1 MDFCRQ
7 QSGLTGCTVEV
18 LDGSLHSRRCPSES
32 HLEKLDECDTPRKGR
47 VNMPQRE
54 KVTWAQLRV
63 GILVIVSLVVL
74 GVGIFFISGQ
84 VSWFSR
90 KYTLKAYFSGAGG
103 LRPGSQVRI
112 EGIPVGTVERIQL
125 SPFLA
130 EDRSVEVVMRVPRSF
145 QGHIRADSTASL
157 ETAGLLGEA
166 YVDIQRGSPT
176 QPAVPDG
183 GEVKSVEEA
192 DIKRIVQNTNDVISN
207 LRVLSAKLNDIT
219 NQIQAGK
226 GSMGKLIYDDTF
238 YNRLTNTTASVQ
250 RVLNRVENGE
260 GTLGK
265 LLSDDTLYKNTV
277 TTLNRLNDV
286 VDDVQHGK
294 GSIAKFI
301 SDPSVYNNINQV
313 VTRANTLMDNINQG
327 HGTLGKLATDEKL
340 YGRIND
346 TFDRLNTITAR
357 IEKGE
362 GTLGKLSTDPTLYNN
377 LSDSSNSLRDFLTEF
392 KKNPKKY
399 LTLRVKLF

>member
-1 MDFCRQ
+1 
-7 QSGLTGCTVEV
+7 
-18 LDGSLHSRRCPSES
+18 
-32 HLEKLDECDTPRKGR
+32 
-47 VNMPQRE
+47 MPQRQ

-63 GILVIVSLVVL
+63 GILVITSLVVL

-90 KYTLKAYFSGAGG
+90 KYTLKTYFSGAGG

-112 EGIPVGTVERIQL
+112 EGIPVGTVEGIRL
-125 SPFLA
+125 SPFTEENRA
-130 EDRSVEVVMRVPRSF
+130 VEVVMRVPRDY
-145 QGHIRADSTASL
+145 QGQIRADSTASL
-157 ETAGLLGEA
+157 QTAGLLGEA
-166 YVDIQRGSPT
+166 FVDIQRGSSN

-219 NQIQAGK
+219 NQIQSGK
-226 GSMGKLIYDDTF
+226 GSMGKLIYDETF
-238 YNRLTNTTASVQ
+238 YNHLEKTSATVQ
-250 RVLNRVENGE
+250 RVLARVERGE

-265 LLSDDTLYKNTV
+265 LMADDTLYKNTIA
-277 TTLNRLNDV
+277 TLDRVNKV
-286 VDDVQHGK
+286 VDDVQHGN

-301 SDPSVYNNINQV
+301 SDPTVYNNINQV
-313 VTRANTLMDNINQG
+313 VSRANTLLDNVNKGQ
-327 HGTLGKLATDEKL
+327 GTLGKLATDEKL
-340 YGRIND
+340 YTRMNE
-346 TFDRLNTITAR
+346 TFDRLNTITGR

-377 LSDSSNSLRDFLTEF
+377 LSESSDSLRDFLTEF

-399 LTLRVKLF
+399 LTLKVKIF